1 MQTNHCNFLRT
12 NVRRTRFLGLLA
24 MTTLVCFVASCSRAG
39 SAPTAGTKVTV
50 VGDASLKAQPD
61 AAVIVLS
68 VVTQNS
74 QALTAQQQNAGK
86 IDAVTHAVEE
96 SAGGKVEIK
105 TNAYSLR
112 PQQDYSDKKLPRI
125 VGYEV
130 RNSVTVTT
138 ADLSKVGVIIDAASR
153 AGANSVEGVSF
164 ILRDN
169 SATAG
174 QVLAEATSQAMTKAR
189 SIATAMGGR
198 VVRVVEEQEQA
209 TTGLQPMFSYE
220 RDTDSVDISRL
231 REQTPVHAGP
241 ISVNSRVQLIV
252 EIDARPLPQ

>member
-1 MQTNHCNFLRT
+1 MQTIVLNSSQTSESRARLRLT
-12 NVRRTRFLGLLA
+12 LFA
-24 MTTLVCFVASCSRAG
+24 ITTLLCSVSACSRAG
-39 SAPTAGTKVTV
+39 SAPPAATKVTV
-50 VGDASLKAQPD
+50 IGEASLKAQPD
-61 AAVIVLS
+61 TAVIVLS
-68 VVTQNS
+68 VVTQNP
-74 QALTAQQQNAGK
+74 QALNAQQENAGK
-86 IDAVTHAVEE
+86 INAVTQAVQE
-96 SAGGKVEIK
+96 SAGAKVEIK
-105 TNAYSLR
+105 TNAYSLQ

-138 ADLSKVGVIIDAASR
+138 PDLNKVGVIIDAASR

-198 VVRVVEEQEQA
+198 VVRVAEEQEQA
-209 TTGLQPMFSYE
+209 TTGLQPVMNTYSL
-220 RDTDSVDISRL
+220 DSLSRE
-231 REQTPVHAGP
+231 REQTLVSAGP

-252 EIDARPLPQ
+252 EVDARPLPQ